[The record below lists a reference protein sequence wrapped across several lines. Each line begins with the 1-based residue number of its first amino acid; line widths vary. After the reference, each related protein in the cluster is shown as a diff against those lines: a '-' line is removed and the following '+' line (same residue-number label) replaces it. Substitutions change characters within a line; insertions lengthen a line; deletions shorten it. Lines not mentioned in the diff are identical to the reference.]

1 MTDEQYK
8 ALLNEVIAGREA
20 ANACRREVTQM
31 RGELLRLEGS
41 VTSLRGDVI
50 ILGAGQ
56 DVIIADIDKLGA
68 KVDAMCQTID
78 GINHLAKSSYD
89 MASSNVT
96 ELKATREELRQRL
109 ATDDRTQQSEV
120 AAG

>member
-1 MTDEQYK
+1 LTDEQYK

-20 ANACRREVTQM
+20 ANSCRREVTHM
-31 RGELLRLEGS
+31 RGELLRLEGA

-68 KVDAMCQTID
+68 KVDAMIQTID

-89 MASSNVT
+89 MASSNVQELRT
-96 ELKATREELRQRL
+96 VRDSLGLKASDGQSR
-109 ATDDRTQQSEV
+109 QSEGS
-120 AAG
+120 AG